1 MSINEYKFEI
11 TEEKNNTRLDSAL
24 AVLIPTISRT
34 RIKNIINEGFVKINK
49 IQITQASIKIRSSDI
64 VEVSIPEP
72 KEVNISAKD
81 IKLDIRYEDAD
92 LLIIN
97 KSPEMVVHP
106 GAGNFDNTLVNA
118 LMFHC
123 KNKLSTIGGELRP
136 GIVHR
141 IDKGTSGLLVVAKND
156 HAHIFLSKQ
165 FAEHTIK
172 RVYEVLVYGRMKPS
186 SGQISSTIGRS
197 KFNRK
202 KMSINTSRGKD
213 AVTNYQTIKFFSG
226 KKIIDMSFLECR
238 LETGRTHQ
246 IRVHLSSHGN
256 PIIGDQIYGK
266 KNKFIRDIDPEF
278 KELLE
283 GFKRQ
288 ALHAKSIGFIHPT
301 TKKEIEFECEKPKD
315 FENLLKTIKKLK
327 F

>member
-1 MSINEYKFEI
+1 
-11 TEEKNNTRLDSAL
+11 
-24 AVLIPTISRT
+24 
-34 RIKNIINEGFVKINK
+34 
-49 IQITQASIKIRSSDI
+49 
-64 VEVSIPEP
+64 
-72 KEVNISAKD
+72 
-81 IKLDIRYEDAD
+81 
-92 LLIIN
+92 
-97 KSPEMVVHP
+97 MVVHP

-186 SGQISSTIGRS
+186 SGQISSMIGRS

-213 AVTNYQTIKFFSG
+213 AVTNYKTIEFFTG
-226 KKIIDMSFLECR
+226 KKIADMSFLECR

-266 KNKFIRDIDPEF
+266 QNKFIRDIDPEF
-278 KELLE
+278 REL
-283 GFKRQ
+283 FRR
-288 ALHAKSIGFIHPT
+288 I
-301 TKKEIEFECEKPKD
+301 
-315 FENLLKTIKKLK
+315 
-327 F
+327 

>member
-1 MSINEYKFEI
+1 MSADEYKFEI
-11 TEEKNNTRLDSAL
+11 TEEKNNARLDSTL
-24 AVLIPTISRT
+24 AVLIPNISRT

-49 IQITQASIKIRSSDI
+49 IQITQASIKAHSSDI
-64 VEVSIPEP
+64 IEVSIPEP
-72 KEVNISAKD
+72 KEVNISAKN
-81 IKLDIRYEDAD
+81 IKLDIRYEDKD
-92 LLIIN
+92 LLIVN

-156 HAHIFLSKQ
+156 QAHIFLSKQ

-186 SGQISSTIGRS
+186 SGQISSMIGRS

-213 AVTNYQTIKFFSG
+213 AVTNYKTLEFFSG
-226 KKIIDMSFLECR
+226 KKNS
-238 LETGRTHQ
+238 
-246 IRVHLSSHGN
+246 
-256 PIIGDQIYGK
+256 
-266 KNKFIRDIDPEF
+266 
-278 KELLE
+278 
-283 GFKRQ
+283 
-288 ALHAKSIGFIHPT
+288 
-301 TKKEIEFECEKPKD
+301 
-315 FENLLKTIKKLK
+315 
-327 F
+327 

>member
-1 MSINEYKFEI
+1 MSINKYKFEI

-24 AVLIPTISRT
+24 ANLIPEISRT

-49 IQITQASIKIRSSDI
+49 IQITQPSIKIKSSDI
-64 VEVSIPEP
+64 IEVSIPEP
-72 KEVNISAKD
+72 KEVNISAKN
-81 IKLDIRYEDAD
+81 IKLDIRYEDDD
-92 LLIIN
+92 LLIVN

-156 HAHIFLSKQ
+156 NAHIFLSKQ

-186 SGQISSTIGRS
+186 SGQISSMIGRS

-202 KMSINTSRGKD
+202 KK
-213 AVTNYQTIKFFSG
+213 
-226 KKIIDMSFLECR
+226 
-238 LETGRTHQ
+238 
-246 IRVHLSSHGN
+246 
-256 PIIGDQIYGK
+256 
-266 KNKFIRDIDPEF
+266 
-278 KELLE
+278 
-283 GFKRQ
+283 
-288 ALHAKSIGFIHPT
+288 
-301 TKKEIEFECEKPKD
+301 
-315 FENLLKTIKKLK
+315 
-327 F
+327 

>member
-11 TEEKNNTRLDSAL
+11 AEDKNNKRLDSAL
-24 AVLIPTISRT
+24 AILIPEISRT

-49 IQITQASIKIRSSDI
+49 VPITQPSMKIRSSDI
-64 VEVSIPEP
+64 IEVSIPEP
-72 KEVNISAKD
+72 KEVNISAKN
-81 IKLDIRYEDAD
+81 IKLDIRYEDDD

-106 GAGNFDNTLVNA
+106 GAGNLDNTLVNA

-123 KNKLSTIGGELRP
+123 KDKLSTIGGELRP

-156 HAHIFLSKQ
+156 NAHVFLSKQ

-172 RVYEVLVYGRMKPS
+172 RAYEVLVYGRIKPS
-186 SGQISSTIGRS
+186 SGQISSMIGRS

-213 AVTNYQTIKFFSG
+213 AVTNYKTIEFFSG
-226 KKIIDMSFLECR
+226 KKIPDISFLECR

-266 KNKFIRDIDPEF
+266 QNKFIRDIDPKF
-278 KELLE
+278 KELLDV
-283 GFKRQ
+283 FKRQ

-301 TKKEIEFECEKPKD
+301 TKKEVYFECEKPKD
-315 FENLLKTIKKLK
+315 FENLLKIIKKLK

>member
-11 TEEKNNTRLDSAL
+11 TEEKDNTRLDSAL
-24 AVLIPTISRT
+24 AVLIPEISRT

-49 IQITQASIKIRSSDI
+49 IQITQPSIKIRFSDI
-64 VEVSIPEP
+64 IEVTIPEP

-92 LLIIN
+92 LLIVN

-156 HAHIFLSKQ
+156 NSHIFYQNSLQ
-165 FAEHTIK
+165 
-172 RVYEVLVYGRMKPS
+172 
-186 SGQISSTIGRS
+186 
-197 KFNRK
+197 
-202 KMSINTSRGKD
+202 SI
-213 AVTNYQTIKFFSG
+213 
-226 KKIIDMSFLECR
+226 
-238 LETGRTHQ
+238 
-246 IRVHLSSHGN
+246 
-256 PIIGDQIYGK
+256 
-266 KNKFIRDIDPEF
+266 
-278 KELLE
+278 
-283 GFKRQ
+283 
-288 ALHAKSIGFIHPT
+288 
-301 TKKEIEFECEKPKD
+301 
-315 FENLLKTIKKLK
+315 LLKEFMK
-327 F
+327 FLFMEE

>member
-1 MSINEYKFEI
+1 
-11 TEEKNNTRLDSAL
+11 
-24 AVLIPTISRT
+24 
-34 RIKNIINEGFVKINK
+34 
-49 IQITQASIKIRSSDI
+49 
-64 VEVSIPEP
+64 
-72 KEVNISAKD
+72 
-81 IKLDIRYEDAD
+81 
-92 LLIIN
+92 
-97 KSPEMVVHP
+97 
-106 GAGNFDNTLVNA
+106 
-118 LMFHC
+118 
-123 KNKLSTIGGELRP
+123 KLSTIGGELRP

-156 HAHIFLSKQ
+156 NAHVFLSKQ

-172 RVYEVLVYGRMKPS
+172 RAYEVLVYGRIKPS
-186 SGQISSTIGRS
+186 SGQISSMIGRS

-213 AVTNYQTIKFFSG
+213 AVTNYKTIEFFSG
-226 KKIIDMSFLECR
+226 KKIPDISFLECR

-266 KNKFIRDIDPEF
+266 QNKFIRDIDPKF
-278 KELLE
+278 KELLDV
-283 GFKRQ
+283 FKRQ

-301 TKKEIEFECEKPKD
+301 TKKEVYFECEKPKD
-315 FENLLKTIKKLK
+315 FENLLKIIKKLK